1 MGSAQAGPI
10 AVAALLALTG
20 CDALTGAHGSDAG
33 KSAGVQLAPAAAP
46 RQPPAP
52 PLEPVPGLDLGLI
65 RTAVVLDRL
74 GFSPGVIDGKGGASF
89 ARAIRAF
96 QQAQN
101 IPRSGRI
108 DPRTAPL
115 LARWPDVAATR
126 LVTIPAAFA
135 AGPFSPI
142 PAGPAAQAKLTV
154 LGYETLTE
162 ALAERFHTTVAV
174 LERLNPAGGPR
185 AGLTVRVPN
194 IGDPQLPVPALA
206 DTAWAQTLGTLG
218 VATEQPQAA
227 AIEVSKRSG
236 TLTAFDK
243 AGKFIAAFPA
253 TMGSRHDPL
262 PLGRWKI
269 IGVVH
274 DPVFQYNPRL
284 FWDALPDAKKAML
297 PPGPNGPVGVVWI
310 NLSKPH
316 YGIHGTPHPDL
327 IGRSESHGCI
337 RLTNWDAA
345 RLAQMVSQKTT
356 VLFRR

>member
-10 AVAALLALTG
+10 AVAALLALSG
-20 CDALTGAHGSDAG
+20 CGAPTTEQQSDPATQAP
-33 KSAGVQLAPAAAP
+33 KPAASSRLAPA
-46 RQPPAP
+46 PPQAR
-52 PLEPVPGLDLGLI
+52 VPGVDLGLV

-74 GFSPGVIDGKGGASF
+74 GFSPGAIDGKAGASL

-96 QQAQN
+96 QQAQGL
-101 IPRSGRI
+101 PRTGRA
-108 DPRTAPL
+108 DAATAPL

-126 LVTIPAAFA
+126 LVAIPAAFA
-135 AGPFSPI
+135 AGPFAPV
-142 PAGPAAQAKLTV
+142 PAGAAAQAKRPA
-154 LGYETLTE
+154 LGYENLAE
-162 ALAERFHTTVAV
+162 ALAERFHTTTA
-174 LERLNPAGGPR
+174 LIAQLNPAGGLR
-185 AGLTVRVPN
+185 AGMTVRVPN
-194 IGDPQLPVPALA
+194 IGDPPLPVPALA
-206 DTAWAQTLGTLG
+206 DGAWAQTLAALG
-218 VATEQPQAA
+218 VASEQPQAA

-236 TLTAFDK
+236 ALTAFDK
-243 AGKFIAAFPA
+243 AGTLIASFPA

-269 IGVVH
+269 VGVVH

-284 FWDALPDAKKAML
+284 FWDARPDAKKAML

-316 YGIHGTPHPDL
+316 YGIHGTPHPEL

-345 RLAQMVSQKTT
+345 RLAQMVSARTT

>member
-1 MGSAQAGPI
+1 
-10 AVAALLALTG
+10 VAALLALTG
-20 CDALTGAHGSDAG
+20 CDALTRAHGSDAA
-33 KSAGVQLAPAAAP
+33 SAAGELLAPAATPHPAP
-46 RQPPAP
+46 SPAP

-74 GFSPGVIDGKGGASF
+74 GFSPGVIDGKAGTSF
-89 ARAIRAF
+89 ANAVRAF

-101 IPRSGRI
+101 LPRTGRI
-108 DPRTAPL
+108 DARTAPF
-115 LARWPDVAATR
+115 LARWPDLAATR

-142 PAGPAAQAKLTV
+142 PAGPAAQAKLTA
-154 LGYETLTE
+154 LGYETLAE
-162 ALAERFHTTVAV
+162 ALAERFHTTTAV
-174 LERLNPAGGPR
+174 LAQLNPAGGLR

-194 IGDPQLPVPALA
+194 IGDPPLPVPALA
-206 DTAWAQTLGTLG
+206 DKGWAQTLAALG
-218 VATEQPQAA
+218 VATDQPQAA
-227 AIEVSKRSG
+227 AIEVSKRTGS
-236 TLTAFDK
+236 LAAFDK
-243 AGKFIAAFPA
+243 AGKLIAAFPA
-253 TMGSRHDPL
+253 TMGSRYDPL

-269 IGVVH
+269 VGVVR

-284 FWDALPDAKKAML
+284 FWDARPGAKKAML

-345 RLAQMVSQKTT
+345 RLAQMVSQQTT